1 MTSLS
6 NQSWPGL
13 AHRSCAALLLLFA
26 IAATGCANKT
36 FPKPLS
42 ETARPEIVDLAA
54 RILPGAVELSWTVPG
69 VVKTT
74 EKGSSHRFLIVK
86 APVRWESRNCLEC
99 PVESQSEVLQID
111 PAAPQPARRVADRLI
126 WEDSAVSK
134 QQAYRYQVIIQDRKE
149 RPQSQSNPVIAKMIP
164 GPGRTS
170 DLTVNTQPQGIL
182 LKWKASKKD
191 ADNQPLQGE
200 VQYVIERRA
209 GGGDWE
215 SISSVPIRASTFLD
229 KAVASQHSYDYRVTS
244 MINFEGTLVMGE
256 PVVSAK
262 TKAPAAVPP
271 PPPKTVWTIPAQGAI
286 EVNWMESEGVVG
298 GYHVYRKEGK
308 EITRLTAA
316 PVPRGPYVDRAVKK
330 NAIYSYAVSAVNPQ
344 AQEQE
349 QEGLLSKWVE
359 IRSLQFD

>member
-1 MTSLS
+1 MTS
-6 NQSWPGL
+6 QSTQSRSRL
-13 AHRSCAALLLLFA
+13 AHRSCAVLLLLFA
-26 IAATGCANKT
+26 GAAATGCANKT
-36 FPKPLS
+36 FPKPMS
-42 ETARPEIVDLAA
+42 ETTRPEIGDLSAT
-54 RILPGAVELSWTVPG
+54 ILPKAVELSWTVPE

-74 EKGSSHRFLIVK
+74 EKKGSSHRFLVLK
-86 APVRWESRNCLEC
+86 APVRWESRNCPEC
-99 PVESQSEVLQID
+99 PVESQAEVVLID
-111 PAAPQPARRVADRLI
+111 PASPQPARRVADKLI
-126 WEDSAVSK
+126 WEDTAVSR
-134 QQAYRYQVIIQDRKE
+134 QQAYRYQVVIQDRKE
-149 RPQSQSNPVIAKMIP
+149 RPQSQSNPVIAKVIP
-164 GPGRTS
+164 GPGRAN

-182 LKWKASKKD
+182 LKWKESKKD
-191 ADNQPLQGE
+191 ADGKPLQGE
-200 VQYVIERRA
+200 LQYVIERRA

-215 SISSVPIRASTFLD
+215 KISSVPIRSNTFLD
-229 KAVASQHSYDYRVTS
+229 KAVASQHSYDYRVTPLV
-244 MINFEGTLVMGE
+244 NFEGTLVMGE
-256 PVVSAK
+256 PVVSPK

-330 NAIYSYAVSAVNPQ
+330 NAVYSYAISAVNPQ
-344 AQEQE
+344 AQE